1 MGCVDADFKSTRKL
15 NKRNNKKNQIQRIY
29 IVQCLAYD
37 HESKRATFTI

>member
-15 NKRNNKKNQIQRIY
+15 NKRKKNQIQRIY

-37 HESKRATFTI
+37 HESKRAIFTI